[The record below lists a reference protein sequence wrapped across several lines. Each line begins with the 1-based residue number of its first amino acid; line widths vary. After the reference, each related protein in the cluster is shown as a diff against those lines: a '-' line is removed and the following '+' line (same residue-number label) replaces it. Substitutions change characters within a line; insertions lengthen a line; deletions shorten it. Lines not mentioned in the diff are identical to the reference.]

1 MTGQK
6 TSAKVLVPVLF
17 SFYIMGFVDLVG
29 VATGYVKQDF
39 GLSDSRAQLLPVMV
53 FLWFALVSI
62 PTGIFQDRRGKR
74 FTVNLGMAVT
84 GLGMIIPFVY
94 YSYATAVLGFMI
106 LGIGNTIL
114 QVSANPLLLDIS
126 SREAKTA
133 NLSLSQF
140 IKAIAS
146 MLGPVI
152 TVAMARYTGN
162 WKLVFPLYA
171 VLSFLSALW
180 LYSIR
185 IVESRPE
192 KKPATLKSV
201 VSLLRFRYVLV
212 MIIGVF
218 LIVGFD
224 VGINSNIANYLS
236 NKFQISLDSA
246 SIGIS
251 IYFASLMAG
260 RFLGAILL
268 RKLNTVT
275 FFIISALVTLA
286 GLVGILVSGNLMLT
300 RILIFI
306 AGLGFSNVF
315 PIMFAL
321 TIEKMPDYAN
331 ELSGLIILALSG
343 GAIIPPLMG
352 VLTDLYN
359 VNAIIFV
366 LVFCM
371 LYVTFTAIYSLYM
384 RRSAGQSSEQ

>member
-1 MTGQK
+1 MDNFK
-6 TSAKVLVPVLF
+6 TINDSLGHNMGDLFLQHVAKNINGCLREEDTVAR
-17 SFYIMGFVDLVG
+17 IGGDEFVI
-29 VATGYVKQDF
+29 
-39 GLSDSRAQLLPVMV
+39 LLPDIKGEQGAIEV
-53 FLWFALVSI
+53 A
-62 PTGIFQDRRGKR
+62 RRIEHT
-74 FTVNLGMAVT
+74 FTR
-84 GLGMIIPFVY
+84 PFH
-94 YSYATAVLGFMI
+94 I
-106 LGIGNTIL
+106 
-114 QVSANPLLLDIS
+114 DD
-126 SREAKTA
+126 
-133 NLSLSQF
+133 
-140 IKAIAS
+140 
-146 MLGPVI
+146 
-152 TVAMARYTGN
+152 
-162 WKLVFPLYA
+162 
-171 VLSFLSALW
+171 
-180 LYSIR
+180 
-185 IVESRPE
+185 VELF
-192 KKPATLKSV
+192 T
-201 VSLLRFRYVLV
+201 
-212 MIIGVF
+212 
-218 LIVGFD
+218 
-224 VGINSNIANYLS
+224 
-236 NKFQISLDSA
+236 SA

>member
-1 MTGQK
+1 
-6 TSAKVLVPVLF
+6 
-17 SFYIMGFVDLVG
+17 
-29 VATGYVKQDF
+29 
-39 GLSDSRAQLLPVMV
+39 
-53 FLWFALVSI
+53 
-62 PTGIFQDRRGKR
+62 
-74 FTVNLGMAVT
+74 
-84 GLGMIIPFVY
+84 
-94 YSYATAVLGFMI
+94 
-106 LGIGNTIL
+106 
-114 QVSANPLLLDIS
+114 
-126 SREAKTA
+126 
-133 NLSLSQF
+133 
-140 IKAIAS
+140 

-152 TVAMARYTGN
+152 TVALARYTGN

-171 VLSFLSALW
+171 LLSFLSALW
-180 LYSIR
+180 LYSVK
-185 IVESRPE
+185 IVESKPE

-201 VSLLRFRYVLV
+201 VSLLRFRYVLIMV
-212 MIIGVF
+212 IGVF

-251 IYFASLMAG
+251 IYFASLMVG

-268 RKLNTVT
+268 RKLNTIT
-275 FFIISALVTLA
+275 FFIISSVITLA

-352 VLTDLYN
+352 VLTDRYN

-371 LYVTFTAIYSLYM
+371 LYVTFTAIYSLGM
-384 RRSAGQSSEQ
+384 KRSAGQSSEQ